1 MFSVTGCNHT
11 AATLTD
17 ADAAVVKTGTHK
29 DLCVFVCLLGGGK
42 LLKIVIIEHEGF
54 FVLVQLKIFIVINLI
69 AVNILQQQFESIHVA
84 NFPSCLLSGL
94 I

>member
-1 MFSVTGCNHT
+1 MLGVW
-11 AATLTD
+11 
-17 ADAAVVKTGTHK
+17 V
-29 DLCVFVCLLGGGK
+29 GGGGGGE